1 MTASAEAKVTWHGQ
15 AASIVKG
22 SIPEI
27 MERVPVFE
35 KMPFALGKA
44 ANDYYDMIVSQSKN
58 SSPVPVAVVSRQ
70 YQLVQH
76 HDILEV
82 IAGALEKVNVD
93 PRRVQADLCL
103 SPYGEKM
110 RFRAIIP
117 NHRFAFDPGDGCP
130 VGLRLTCFNS
140 VDRSSALEFH
150 TEWYRLVCSNG
161 LLEEG
166 GDSFR
171 RVHIWPL
178 TIGDVAAY
186 LEEHFELF
194 DREGGKLAGMLNQQ
208 VSEDDLYSWVDTEV
222 TAAWGSYQAA
232 RVLHIC
238 CTGFDAFVRPGQHR
252 MKPWQYEMKVLQHV
266 PGAPEYAGNAY
277 HICQALTWVAQQSRT
292 VQGEWEKTRDV
303 SRLMARF
310 NEAA

>member
-27 MERVPVFE
+27 MKHVPFFE
-35 KMPFALGKA
+35 QMPFAMGEA
-44 ANDYYDMIVSQSKN
+44 ANDYYDMIVSRSHPDG
-58 SSPVPVAVVSRQ
+58 PVPVAVVSSK

-76 HDILEV
+76 QDILEV
-82 IAGALEKVNVD
+82 IAGALKKVEVD
-93 PRRVQADLCL
+93 PRQVQADLCL
-103 SPYGEKM
+103 SAYGEKM

-117 NHRFAFDPGDGCP
+117 DNRFAFDPGDGCP

-186 LEEHFELF
+186 LEEYFELF
-194 DREGGKLAGMLNQQ
+194 DREGDKLAGMLEQQ
-208 VSEDDLYSWVDTEV
+208 VSVDDLYSWVNTEV

-238 CTGFDAFVRPGQHR
+238 LTGFDAFVRPGQHR
-252 MKPWQYEMKVLQHV
+252 MKPWQYEMKVLQVV

-292 VQGEWEKTRDV
+292 VQGEWDKTKNV
-303 SRLMARF
+303 SQLMAKLV
-310 NEAA
+310 AAA